1 MAVLTK
7 YLWPILMHTRFG
19 LVLEA
24 GDSCCPSHDETGK
37 RERQMGGGER
47 KRLLGFR
54 KKRGAQEVAS
64 MQRSFLSIRRP
75 SSEGVCVC
83 TRVCF
88 CLDTETEERASL
100 PLPNQGVQKRK
111 KGLNHDSSKLLLCLP
126 GTHWFFFSFSR
137 LISFVS
143 SVTQAWGFFF
153 PLLFISLE
161 CALPFASSP
170 TSHLLILEKFLL
182 PRPLLPLCN
191 NNTSGSIGYPPISHS
206 PLLFLSF
213 LRDAHFKHKRRE
225 VFSPFYTNFVL

>member
-1 MAVLTK
+1 MAHSDA
-7 YLWPILMHTRFG
+7 HT
-19 LVLEA
+19 
-24 GDSCCPSHDETGK
+24 
-37 RERQMGGGER
+37 
-47 KRLLGFR
+47 LGFSTRGRRQLLPISRRNR
-54 KKRGAQEVAS
+54 KKRKTNG
-64 MQRSFLSIRRP
+64 RRGKETVVGFQKKKRGRGSCFNATEFSLDP
-75 SSEGVCVC
+75 TTVVGGCLCVHR
-83 TRVCF
+83 RVCF